1 MVRRCGGAARLSL
14 AELLLA
20 MDSAAHKDNKDELPV
35 ALKSYAELV
44 FSVPHETALVEFIF
58 SIMDVV
64 QAGRR
69 TSTSVSAVAN
79 AVHLRAVPPVL
90 GCEACRFAHRP
101 SNAPRAPGG
110 G

>member
-1 MVRRCGGAARLSL
+1 MRRGSHLLSCWV
-14 AELLLA
+14 LA

-69 TSTSVSAVAN
+69 TSNN
-79 AVHLRAVPPVL
+79 ASRRSKAWHTASTITDHIRHTTDPSH
-90 GCEACRFAHRP
+90 HR
-101 SNAPRAPGG
+101 R
-110 G
+110 

>member
-1 MVRRCGGAARLSL
+1 MRRGSHLLSCWV
-14 AELLLA
+14 LA

-69 TSTSVSAVAN
+69 SRLHSRSVHSSGSCSWPCS
-79 AVHLRAVPPVL
+79 LSCPTL
-90 GCEACRFAHRP
+90 
-101 SNAPRAPGG
+101 
-110 G
+110 